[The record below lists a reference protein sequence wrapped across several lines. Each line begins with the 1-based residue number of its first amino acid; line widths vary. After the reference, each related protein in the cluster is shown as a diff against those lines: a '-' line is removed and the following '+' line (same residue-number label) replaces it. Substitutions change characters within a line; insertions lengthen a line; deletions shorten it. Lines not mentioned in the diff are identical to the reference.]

1 MDSDAPPAV
10 NLEVTVLHNLP
21 AGLHQHEAMQAP
33 ATGQY
38 SESNESEEVQQVQL
52 VPVGFQ
58 LDSSLLR
65 EHRSALADIPARI
78 IYSIRFRI
86 LHLALPAPD
95 RPFLLQILRRYNK
108 YIGKKRRKR
117 NVARGDNGATGSLY
131 VTNAMAFSVEFCSP
145 GEIVETNLGA
155 PAPTSTSTLIPGMNR
170 VVIFLD
176 NEGTPAGYTID
187 GAES

>member
-10 NLEVTVLHNLP
+10 NLEVTVLHTLP
-21 AGLHQHEAMQAP
+21 AGLHRHEAMQAA

-38 SESNESEEVQQVQL
+38 SENNESEEMQQVQL
-52 VPVGFQ
+52 VPIGLQ
-58 LDSSLLR
+58 QDPSPR
-65 EHRSALADIPARI
+65 EHRSALADIPTRMI
-78 IYSIRFRI
+78 HSIRFRI
-86 LHLALPAPD
+86 LHLTLPAPD

-117 NVARGDNGATGSLY
+117 NLARGDNAGTGSLY
-131 VTNAMAFSVEFCSP
+131 VTSAMAFSVEFRSSC
-145 GEIVETNLGA
+145 ETVETNLGA
-155 PAPTSTSTLIPGMNR
+155 PAPTSSSTLIPGMNR

-176 NEGTPAGYTID
+176 NEGTPAGYSID